1 MSLQVQPDSLRG
13 ARRGGTSAVACAFA
27 GVHHT
32 RRQSVVKRS
41 DTPAQHCHPIPRGM
55 PATVC
60 VHGQCHQVCEAA
72 GMLLHKLAQCP
83 AVLPSTSD
91 QYVPYGLLLH
101 INGILLHIMLKLE
114 CVPVFSLV
122 SFMQCGMMGLCMLAG
137 QQSGSRDSAGGSQK
151 GSGRED
157 RHLQSGA
164 LIAKCL
170 GFRVLSLFHSFI
182 HSLAL
187 YLSSLKAIC
196 LQQPFHDRSSI
207 CPTQAAK
214 GSTVPRDFGNRLLL
228 QPSSTSVVSA
238 LPWPCDCLALCCTSI
253 HLIEAGVLWCRK
265 R

>member
-32 RRQSVVKRS
+32 RRQSFVKRS

-72 GMLLHKLAQCP
+72 GMLLYELAQCSAISHFNP
-83 AVLPSTSD
+83 D
-91 QYVPYGLLLH
+91 QYVLYSLLQH
-101 INGILLHIMLKLE
+101 INDICCTSCHNLE

-122 SFMQCGMMGLCMLAG
+122 SFMQRGMMRLCMLAG

-170 GFRVLSLFHSFI
+170 GFRVLSLVHSFI
-182 HSLAL
+182 HSFTCSLSFQSKS
-187 YLSSLKAIC
+187 YL
-196 LQQPFHDRSSI
+196 P
-207 CPTQAAK
+207 AA
-214 GSTVPRDFGNRLLL
+214 TFP
-228 QPSSTSVVSA
+228 
-238 LPWPCDCLALCCTSI
+238 
-253 HLIEAGVLWCRK
+253 
-265 R
+265 